1 MLARPG
7 LAEECAEGVVRHGG
21 DGLVTGQLAVRLDA
35 VLHAV
40 QLPVRHGVLYNSMFS
55 HQTNG
60 DYLGRE
66 GSTENIFSVM
76 FRWVLLS
83 GKEKQNLSQSLFK
96 LTAN

>member
-7 LAEECAEGVVRHGG
+7 LAEEGAEGVVRHGG

-55 HQTNG
+55 HQMGTIK
-60 DYLGRE
+60 E
-66 GSTENIFSVM
+66 
-76 FRWVLLS
+76 
-83 GKEKQNLSQSLFK
+83 GKEVQRIY
-96 LTAN
+96 